1 MSHNEVNFDF
11 ESISSLKSQESFL
24 NHSEDEIKGTF
35 KNFRLNVNLEFT
47 SFQFTKIKSNL
58 IARIYR
64 PIK

>member
-35 KNFRLNVNLEFT
+35 
-47 SFQFTKIKSNL
+47 L
-58 IARIYR
+58 ILD
-64 PIK
+64 